1 MKPSTMYNDF
11 TAIQKILVLTK
22 KTVCNDSPFPD
33 TFQNALLL
41 HMHYSLWVAANSTNS
56 KHNEMSF
63 HESILKDC
71 DFHPLVTSLYCSLS
85 LGILRKWDTCCDK

>member
-41 HMHYSLWVAANSTNS
+41 HMHYSL
-56 KHNEMSF
+56 
-63 HESILKDC
+63 
-71 DFHPLVTSLYCSLS
+71 
-85 LGILRKWDTCCDK
+85 

>member
-56 KHNEMSF
+56 KHNEMPF
-63 HESILKDC
+63 HESILKRLWLPPPSY
-71 DFHPLVTSLYCSLS
+71 FSLLLS
-85 LGILRKWDTCCDK
+85 QFGYFEEVRHLLW